1 MRPGPPSRRPTPSL
15 PIDVGLLVFV
25 GALVIIVVLG
35 RSHLRPFDAPELDP
49 RPILLPLYLVRSLA
63 RLVLA
68 YFVAVTL
75 ALAVGR
81 LAARSPFARRII
93 LPTLDVLQSVPI
105 LGFFPAAVAV
115 FIGIFRG
122 SALGVEAAAVFL
134 VFTSMFWNLAFSVY
148 ETLIT
153 LPEELLLAARQFG
166 LRGPLAWT
174 RLVLP
179 AVAPNLLYNS
189 ILSWSNGW
197 YFLMASEIIAA
208 GPARYTLPGLGS
220 YLAQAIEEG
229 RNDQMLLALLVL
241 VLVVFGMHLLV
252 WSPLETWAERFH
264 LGESGD
270 HPRVPRMGRLLARS
284 RLVQW
289 FARGVMVPLGQW
301 AFRTWGRLLDLPGP
315 FSTVLAV
322 LAAAGFAAGVG
333 YAAWRA
339 AQFAFAGPLAPVAR
353 DIPWALLLS
362 FLRVSA
368 GVGIAVVLSV
378 PLAFTTFRRTRLRQT
393 VLSLLQILG
402 SIPATAFFPLIAILM
417 LRLRL
422 GMNVGSILLVLT
434 GTFFYVAFNVLSGA
448 AGIPKEMN
456 EAAAALGLRRRDY
469 LRRVFVPAV
478 LPSLVTGC
486 VTAWGGGWNA
496 IIFSEYVVAGGRH
509 YEVRGIGATLDRA
522 TYETGD
528 LQVVTLSLVSM
539 VALVVLV
546 NRVFWDPLYQHVA
559 QRYKLEV

>member
-1 MRPGPPSRRPTPSL
+1 
-15 PIDVGLLVFV
+15 
-25 GALVIIVVLG
+25 
-35 RSHLRPFDAPELDP
+35 
-49 RPILLPLYLVRSLA
+49 
-63 RLVLA
+63 
-68 YFVAVTL
+68 
-75 ALAVGR
+75 
-81 LAARSPFARRII
+81 
-93 LPTLDVLQSVPI
+93 
-105 LGFFPAAVAV
+105 
-115 FIGIFRG
+115 
-122 SALGVEAAAVFL
+122 
-134 VFTSMFWNLAFSVY
+134 
-148 ETLIT
+148 
-153 LPEELLLAARQFG
+153 
-166 LRGPLAWT
+166 
-174 RLVLP
+174 
-179 AVAPNLLYNS
+179 
-189 ILSWSNGW
+189 
-197 YFLMASEIIAA
+197 
-208 GPARYTLPGLGS
+208 
-220 YLAQAIEEG
+220 
-229 RNDQMLLALLVL
+229 MLLALLVL
-241 VLVVFGMHLLV
+241 VIVVFAMHLLV

-264 LGESGD
+264 LDESGER
-270 HPRVPRMGRLLARS
+270 PRVPRMGRLLARS

-289 FARGVMVPLGQW
+289 FARGVIAPLGQW
-301 AFRTWGRLLDLPGP
+301 SFRAWGRLLDLPGP
-315 FSTVLAV
+315 FSTALAV
-322 LAAAGFAAGVG
+322 LALAGFAAGVG
-333 YAAWRA
+333 YAGWRA
-339 AQFAFAGPLAPVAR
+339 TQFAFATPPGPVAR
-353 DIPWALLLS
+353 DIPWTLLLS

-378 PLAFTTFRRTRLRQT
+378 PLAFVTFRGARLRQT

-456 EAAAALGLRRRDY
+456 EAAASLGLRRRDY

-496 IIFSEYVVAGGRH
+496 IIFSEYVAAGGRH

-522 TYETGD
+522 TYVTGD

-559 QRYKLEV
+559 QRYKLEA